1 MSHTHPTA
9 SSSSSS
15 SNFQLMINNALD
27 TYKKRT
33 KNDLLAHPLAIR
45 LQTCNTPSTIIAVL
59 QEQVQ
64 GLDQSRSSD
73 ERWSKWLDPT
83 VNVLQAFS
91 SILQAGASL
100 AFPPANVIFAGVGV
114 LLSTV
119 KNIRA
124 GKDTLVDIFERIEKF
139 FRRVEVYTEA
149 QPTSG
154 MMDIII
160 QIIVEVLSIL
170 GIATKEIKQSRLSKY
185 SLYKY
190 IRVDWTIDLSE
201 KFGKKLIGSTD
212 MEDALKRL
220 DKLTQEEAWMGIA
233 QNLKATHT
241 VGERVT
247 EVIRD
252 GREVKIA
259 VDQVKRNQLRDSV
272 HKWLSPPDPST
283 NHNIACGTHHKKM
296 ASWFFEGSIFQEWKS
311 TGSLLWV
318 HGKRSPHPLSNL
330 TPTDTVL
337 YCSWFWQKRPLF
349 HGHPRY

>member
-33 KNDLLAHPLAIR
+33 KNDLLAHPLATR
-45 LQTCNTPSTIIAVL
+45 LQTCNTPSAIIVVL

-91 SILQAGASL
+91 SILEAGATL
-100 AFPPANVIFAGVGV
+100 AFPPASVIFAGVGV

-119 KNIRA
+119 KDLRA
-124 GKDTLVDIFERIEKF
+124 GKDTLVDIFEQIEKF

-154 MMDIII
+154 MMDMIV

-170 GIATKEIKQSRLSKY
+170 GIATKKIKQSRLK
-185 SLYKY
+185 
-190 IRVDWTIDLSE
+190 R
-201 KFGKKLIGSTD
+201 FGKKLIGRTD
-212 MEDALKRL
+212 MEDALKKL

-241 VGERVT
+241 VGESVRRVADDVVAIDNRVANVNSRVRVVDDKVT

-252 GREVKIA
+252 GREI
-259 VDQVKRNQLRDSV
+259 KRNQLRDSV

-283 NHNIACGTHHKKM
+283 NHNIACGTRHKKL
-296 ASWFFEGSIFQEWKS
+296 ASWFFDGSIFQDWKS

-318 HGKRSPHPLSNL
+318 HGKRSPHPSFQLDS
-330 TPTDTVL
+330 
-337 YCSWFWQKRPLF
+337 R
-349 HGHPRY
+349 

>member
-1 MSHTHPTA
+1 MISCSPTRHPV
-9 SSSSSS
+9 S
-15 SNFQLMINNALD
+15 
-27 TYKKRT
+27 
-33 KNDLLAHPLAIR
+33 
-45 LQTCNTPSTIIAVL
+45 TCNTPSAIIVVL

-160 QIIVEVLSIL
+160 KIIVEVLSIL
-170 GIATKEIKQSRLSKY
+170 GIATKEIKQSRLK
-185 SLYKY
+185 
-190 IRVDWTIDLSE
+190 R
-201 KFGKKLIGSTD
+201 FGKKLMGRTD

-220 DKLTQEEAWMGIA
+220 DKLTREEAWMGIA
-233 QNLKATHT
+233 QNLRATHI
-241 VGERVT
+241 VGES
-247 EVIRD
+247 
-252 GREVKIA
+252 
-259 VDQVKRNQLRDSV
+259 VKRVADEV
-272 HKWLSPPDPST
+272 
-283 NHNIACGTHHKKM
+283 
-296 ASWFFEGSIFQEWKS
+296 
-311 TGSLLWV
+311 
-318 HGKRSPHPLSNL
+318 
-330 TPTDTVL
+330 
-337 YCSWFWQKRPLF
+337 
-349 HGHPRY
+349 